1 MEFFT
6 ILFAST
12 LFVVSVVYVGFATL
26 GSLVLMF
33 DSLEERKV
41 HRTLLGL
48 FTLITFV
55 NLIATIQKYPL

>member
-33 DSLEERKV
+33 DGLEERKV